1 MSDARAAL
9 ERAQARVLELER
21 AELSPMQLEL
31 LAGQLEREAA
41 AWELAMTRGEQRALK
56 NEIGLANR
64 LLGFGFT
71 LLFVTPIVAMVGVS
85 LAKLIRHEFELSLA
99 ALISGLVV
107 VVLVSWPSSSRAIA
121 HRFSGEWRLA
131 RAARVRAARLR
142 TFGS

>member
-21 AELSPMQLEL
+21 AEPSPRQLDL

-41 AWELAMTRGEQRALK
+41 AWELAITRGERRVLK
-56 NEIGLANR
+56 NEIGLASR

-85 LAKLIRHEFELSLA
+85 LARLIRHEFELSLA
-99 ALISGLVV
+99 SLICGLMVV
-107 VVLVSWPSSSRAIA
+107 LLVSWPKSSRAIA
-121 HRFSGEWRLA
+121 HRFSGAWRLA
-131 RAARVRAARLR
+131 RSARARAARLR
-142 TFGS
+142 AFGA